1 MPPTSAPAGLAMT
14 AADAPRRPPVA
25 GLSRELRDENNAAA
39 RPGQVWIVSC
49 YGWPLAV
56 RLTERLRGVGWCGV
70 VLESGKAARRL
81 SLVEL
86 AEPDHRAH
94 VARLKAP
101 YLSPSA
107 DAPATATHPA
117 TQDGNVDCH
126 AAVDCTHCYRCSSC
140 VDCVQCSDCRDC
152 RDCTSCSGV
161 VGGRGLVDVHAPAA
175 HLARGL
181 RALHA

>member
-1 MPPTSAPAGLAMT
+1 MT